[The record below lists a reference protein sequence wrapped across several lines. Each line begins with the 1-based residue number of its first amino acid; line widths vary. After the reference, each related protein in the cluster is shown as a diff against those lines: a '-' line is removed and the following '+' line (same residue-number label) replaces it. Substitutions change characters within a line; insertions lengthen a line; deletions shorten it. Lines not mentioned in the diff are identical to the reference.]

1 MPDYSLITVFILTPL
16 IFRYHLPLNSP
27 SVWCRSNQQAQAD
40 LQLLRQEI
48 NDFVRSVLA
57 NPENRGKS
65 LAARSAALFFKGTVL
80 RDFLLQIFL
89 MNHLPQSPRK

>member
-1 MPDYSLITVFILTPL
+1 MRIRNPAFCEDIVTKSPKVGRTSTDIY
-16 IFRYHLPLNSP
+16 SP

-65 LAARSAALFFKGTVL
+65 LAARSAAHLF
-80 RDFLLQIFL
+80 
-89 MNHLPQSPRK
+89 

>member
-1 MPDYSLITVFILTPL
+1 MRIRNLLSVRKVKKSRRWNLYL
-16 IFRYHLPLNSP
+16 YSP

-65 LAARSAALFFKGTVL
+65 LAARSAAHLF
-80 RDFLLQIFL
+80 
-89 MNHLPQSPRK
+89 